1 VPGLHLYDPRRSST
15 RFVYSIAAGVIAW
28 FATATLGLSWLTR
41 ALLVGDIA
49 GLTLLAFA
57 SWIIISTNSD
67 ETRKHAA
74 SEDPGRKIVWF
85 VVLAVSAFALFA
97 ATFVLTRDRALQGRE
112 STLVLV
118 LLLAT
123 TIASWLLTHTAFTF
137 RYAHQF
143 YRGGPDDEGGIQFP
157 HDADDKLEAPDY
169 LDFAYFAFTIGM
181 CFQVSDSA
189 VTDRGI
195 RHTVLAHALLS
206 FAYNTGIIALVLSI
220 VTSRAG

>member
-1 VPGLHLYDPRRSST
+1 M
-15 RFVYSIAAGVIAW
+15 IAW
-28 FATATLGLSWLTR
+28 FATTTLGMSWLTR
-41 ALLVGDIA
+41 SLLVGDVA
-49 GLTLLAFA
+49 GFTLLAFA
-57 SWIIISTNSD
+57 SWIIIGTNSD
-67 ETRKHAA
+67 ETRQHAA
-74 SEDPGRKIVWF
+74 TEDPGRKIVWF

-97 ATFVLTRDRALQGRE
+97 ATFVLTRDRSLQGRE

-118 LLLAT
+118 LLLST
-123 TIASWLLTHTAFTF
+123 TIASWLLTHTAFTL

-143 YRGGPDDEGGIQFP
+143 YRGGVDDEGGIEFP
-157 HDADDKLEAPDY
+157 HDSDDKPETPDY

-195 RHTVLAHALLS
+195 RRTVLAHAMLS

-220 VTSRAG
+220 VTSRAA

>member
-15 RFVYSIAAGVIAW
+15 RFAYSLAAGVIAW
-28 FATATLGLSWLTR
+28 FATTTLGLSWLAR
-41 ALLVGDIA
+41 SLLVGDVA
-49 GLTLLAFA
+49 GFALLAFA
-57 SWIIISTNSD
+57 AWIILGTNSD
-67 ETRKHAA
+67 ETRQHAA
-74 SEDPGRKIVWF
+74 TEDPGRKIVWF
-85 VVLAVSAFALFA
+85 VVLGVSAFALFA
-97 ATFVLTRDRALQGRE
+97 ATFVLTSMRPVRSEE
-112 STLVLV
+112 STLVLL

-123 TIASWLLTHTAFTF
+123 TVASWLLTHTSFTL

-143 YRGGPDDEGGIQFP
+143 YRGGVDDEGGIQFP
-157 HDADDKLEAPDY
+157 HDDKPEAPDY

-195 RHTVLAHALLS
+195 RRTVLAHAMLS

-220 VTSRAG
+220 VTSRAV

>member
-1 VPGLHLYDPRRSST
+1 MPGLHLYDPRRSST
-15 RFVYSIAAGVIAW
+15 RFAYAIAAGVIAW
-28 FATATLGLSWLTR
+28 FATTTLGLSWLTR
-41 ALLVGDIA
+41 SLLVGDIA

-67 ETRKHAA
+67 ETRQHAA
-74 SEDPGRKIVWF
+74 TEDPGRKIVWF

-97 ATFVLTRDRALQGRE
+97 ATFVLTRDRSLQGKE

-123 TIASWLLTHTAFTF
+123 TIASWLLTHTAFTL

-143 YRGGPDDEGGIQFP
+143 YRGGLDDEGGIQFP
-157 HDADDKLEAPDY
+157 RDAEDKPETPDY

-195 RHTVLAHALLS
+195 RRTVLAHAMLS

-220 VTSRAG
+220 VTSRAA

>member
-1 VPGLHLYDPRRSST
+1 MPGLHLYDPRRAST
-15 RFVYSIAAGVIAW
+15 RFAYAIAAGVIAW
-28 FATATLGLSWLTR
+28 FATATAGLTWLTR
-41 ALLVGDIA
+41 SLLVGDVA
-49 GLTLLAFA
+49 GVTLLAFV
-57 SWIIISTNSD
+57 SWIIVSTNSD
-67 ETRKHAA
+67 ETRQHAA
-74 SEDPGRKIVWF
+74 TEDPGRKIVWF

-97 ATFVLTRDRALQGRE
+97 ATFVLTRDRSLQGRE

-123 TIASWLLTHTAFTF
+123 TIASWLLTHTAFTL

-143 YRGGPDDEGGIQFP
+143 YRGGVDDEGGIQFP
-157 HDADDKLEAPDY
+157 HDADDKLEDPDY

-181 CFQVSDSA
+181 CFQVSDSS

-195 RHTVLAHALLS
+195 RRTTLAHAMLS